1 MSIEIASDCIH
12 LAGVVVVEEAES
24 LAAHLKEH
32 PQSAVNLSACESMHS
47 AVLQVLLALKPQLV
61 GLPSDPW
68 LRSLL
73 QSQFPNGKSAP

>member
-12 LAGVVVVEEAES
+12 LAGVVMVEEAES
-24 LAAHLKEH
+24 LATHLKEH

-47 AVLQVLLALKPQLV
+47 AVLQVLLALRPKLV
-61 GLPSDPW
+61 GLPADPW

-73 QSQFPNGKSAP
+73 QNQLSQRKTSP